1 MKLLSLFKFLK
12 LKHKIQTIFVLLFM
26 IIGVALETLS
36 IGTVI
41 PLLSTLFNSEF
52 YLDKFLNSYIGIEIG
67 AANKN
72 DEIIFLVLIFFTL
85 FVLKNLYF
93 TWFYFYQSTL
103 VFDIRKEFSTKL
115 YESYLRQPYSFFLK
129 RNTSH
134 LIQIIQDETM
144 QLASNIL
151 LPTMLMITET
161 LVLISILILI
171 FFTISWTVL
180 VAIILPFV
188 GACILYFSLRNRLKK
203 WGEKRHYHETMRI
216 KNIQQGFGGIKE
228 IKIMNREQEF
238 INEFNFHNYESA
250 IYLRNNYVVSNCPR
264 LLFEVLG
271 VLSIL
276 IMVVIHYKSGNS
288 FENLIISLGIFGVAV
303 LRIAPSAARII
314 TSLQKIRFGR
324 IIIDLII
331 NELTNIKNDR
341 QSNISYTE
349 EIAFHYFIKIKNL
362 SFKYNDS
369 KNQIL
374 SKINLTIPKGS
385 KVGIIGASGAG
396 KTTLVNIL
404 LGLLT
409 PTDGKI
415 YADDVDILKCLKNWQ
430 SKIGYVPQQIYL
442 ADDSLRRNIAFGLS
456 GDLINDDKIYQSI
469 KMANLEDM
477 VMGLDQG
484 LDTVIGERGVRLS
497 GGQQQRIGLARALY
511 LSPSILILDEATS
524 SLDIN
529 SEREILKAIYSLEK
543 SITVVLIAH
552 RLNTLDGC
560 DIVYEITEDGVSNY
574 RK

>member
-1 MKLLSLFKFLK
+1 
-12 LKHKIQTIFVLLFM
+12 M